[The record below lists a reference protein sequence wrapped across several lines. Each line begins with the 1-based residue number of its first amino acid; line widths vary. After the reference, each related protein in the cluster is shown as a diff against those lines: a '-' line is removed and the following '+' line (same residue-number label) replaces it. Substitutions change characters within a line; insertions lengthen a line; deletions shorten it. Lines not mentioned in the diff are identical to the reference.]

1 MKIATTIGEMYDYA
15 SSPAETV
22 KLYQGTGFRYL
33 DYSFYYDHQPGSPFM
48 ERSDSFWKKTVSD
61 AACAAEEC
69 GFQFVQAHIPGYNPP
84 PGFADDPAM
93 TACCRAVKACG
104 MLGIKTAVLH
114 TSYGNGHFYPV
125 DKAPYFEYNKPF
137 LRMLLDVAEKYD
149 VTLCIEN
156 TSTKNMGNC
165 YFPRTPEDMNDLVEF
180 INHPLLKCCWD
191 TGHAVMEEKI
201 DQYEDLVKL
210 ASNLRAV
217 HIHDNNGLSDE
228 HLAPFCGK
236 VDMDSVVNGLTAIG
250 FKGFFTFEVE
260 GFLNRPT
267 GSGAAK
273 CPTLEMRHDALK
285 LLFKTGKFILDS
297 HGIFEE

>member
-15 SSPAETV
+15 DSPAETV

-33 DYSFYYDHQPGSPFM
+33 DYSFYYDHRTDSPFT
-48 ERSDSFWKKTVSD
+48 ESSDRLWKKTVED
-61 AACAAEEC
+61 AAVAAEEC
-69 GFQFVQAHIPGYNPP
+69 GFQFVQAHTPGYNPP
-84 PGFADDPAM
+84 PGFENSPAM
-93 TACCRAVKACG
+93 TACCRSVEACG
-104 MLGIKTAVLH
+104 ILGIPTAVLH
-114 TSYGNGHFYPV
+114 TSYGKAHIYPG
-125 DKAPYFEYNKPF
+125 DKEPYFEYNRNF
-137 LRMLLDVAEKYD
+137 LRPLLEAAEKYN

-156 TSTKNMGNC
+156 TSSKNMGNF

-191 TGHAVMEEKI
+191 TGHAVMEGKN
-201 DQYEDLVKL
+201 DQREDLNKL
-210 ASNLRAV
+210 KANLRAV

-236 VDMDSVVNGLTAIG
+236 LDMDSIVNGLTDIG

-260 GFLNRPT
+260 GFLNRST

-273 CPTLEMRHDALK
+273 SPTLEMRHDALK